1 MIITAYFSSG
11 GAPATGLSPTI
22 DIRDVSDGSL
32 DIDDGSMTEVGSGW
46 YKYDFSGATATKQYS
61 WVVDGGSSLADPER
75 YVFGEWSLLQA
86 DWLDG
91 GRLDNILDGLCL

>member
-1 MIITAYFSSG
+1 MIITCYFSNA

-32 DIDDGSMTEVGSGW
+32 DIDDGAMTEVGSGW
-46 YKYDFSGATATKQYS
+46 YKYSFGAADAAKQYAWVADGGATLT
-61 WVVDGGSSLADPER
+61 DPER
-75 YVFGEWSLLQA
+75 YVSGEWTLLQA

-91 GRLDNILDGLCL
+91 GRLDNILDAI